1 MLRSR
6 LRFDFNSIRLGA
18 IVYLFFLLRSLLFF
32 VFGLRLI
39 RCRCCVGSHLISLAR
54 LLPLNCFPTLLFF
67 SFSFGVRLCVMYS
80 SHSRE
85 WLLPLLLLKIRARTS
100 SPFHALVVNTDDW
113 ALKEW
118 PYNVCQLVFF
128 FWIVGSYFVFN
139 PLKKNI
145 YQWFS
150 FSQSIEKERLGTWV
164 LSVPERTRSARVLC
178 IQSGV
183 PLREVGK
190 RGRLSRLQIASQ
202 RQHARWKDLQD
213 ESDRRD
219 IEYGTIDWERE

>member
-6 LRFDFNSIRLGA
+6 LRFDFNSIRLVA

-39 RCRCCVGSHLISLAR
+39 RCHCCVGSHLISLAR

-128 FWIVGSYFVFN
+128 FSIVGSYFVFN
-139 PLKKNI
+139 PLKKI
-145 YQWFS
+145 YISVVFFFAIDWKRAIGHVS
-150 FSQSIEKERLGTWV
+150 VVRARTYAISTRVVYTKWCSIE
-164 LSVPERTRSARVLC
+164 RS
-178 IQSGV
+178 
-183 PLREVGK
+183 
-190 RGRLSRLQIASQ
+190 
-202 RQHARWKDLQD
+202 W
-213 ESDRRD
+213 
-219 IEYGTIDWERE
+219 